1 MYLSICIYLLINTC
15 IYIYDI
21 WKSWAIAIEY
31 MSYNTWQFS
40 DQQTLVGHAKD
51 RIRYGDSFFW
61 KAGESSHQTKLK
73 GMIWCENRESQ
84 WGYQW
89 TINLFPDLL
98 DIKWNPTAQF
108 FWGLQNRGIN
118 MDKQIVGLSW
128 SIGPLVHGY
137 FDVATTGWQ
146 VRQSREAPNRSTI
159 YKFHQFHPIFW
170 VYCCLHFSL
179 AELRCKFHGE
189 LSSSSSSDPGAE
201 KSWLW

>member
-15 IYIYDI
+15 IYI
-21 WKSWAIAIEY
+21 WY
-31 MSYNTWQFS
+31 MKKLGNSHWIHELQYVTVQWPTNLGGS
-40 DQQTLVGHAKD
+40 KD

-73 GMIWCENRESQ
+73 AMIWCENRESQ

-201 KSWLW
+201 KSWHW